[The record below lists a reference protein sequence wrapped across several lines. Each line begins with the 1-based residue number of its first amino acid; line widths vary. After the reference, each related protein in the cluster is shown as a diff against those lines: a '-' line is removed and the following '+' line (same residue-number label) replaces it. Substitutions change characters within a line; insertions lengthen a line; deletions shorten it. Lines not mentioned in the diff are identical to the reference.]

1 MNSEKIY
8 PIFFKKLKNQ
18 TNTQILQVFEGK
30 SFSDKEEKI
39 RVIITFENTIKREDF
54 LLKHKNLEII
64 NKFELIPAIN
74 LYLTRKKIQIFQEN
88 DLIERIEEDQKL
100 YLSMLDAFKM
110 MSFNNYKEP
119 QISFTGK
126 NITVGIVD
134 NGINRNINSISGVI
148 LDEYNL
154 INKLKKE
161 KEAREEGEITHGTL
175 MASIIGNQYLDKN
188 KNFIGIVPDVK
199 IIDFNASNSNQEFF
213 FSNILELFD
222 TIIKN
227 KVKIEVLLI
236 SFTTLH
242 TSDGKDIL
250 SLACNLLVERGII
263 IICPSGNFG
272 PESYTIG
279 SPGAA
284 EKVITIGAFTK
295 KGTIAYYSGRGPTLD
310 ERNKPDFCLPGSEI
324 EIILSSDT
332 RINMSGTSVAASIGA
347 GIVALI
353 KEINPNFSRGEILEI
368 LKEASVDFNYDKV
381 SQGNGMIN
389 IARIFNNLGLYQE
402 TTLSYA
408 HLIKNASMLSI
419 GLILS
424 LFLLFYLPYILN
436 LIINLYG

>member
-8 PIFFKKLKNQ
+8 PLFFKKLKNQ
-18 TNTQILQVFEGK
+18 TNTQILQIFEGNNISK
-30 SFSDKEEKI
+30 KEEKI
-39 RVIITFENTIKREDF
+39 RVIITFKTTIKREDF
-54 LLKHKNLEII
+54 LLKRKNLEII

-74 LYLTRKKIQIFQEN
+74 LYLTREKIQIFQEN
-88 DLIERIEEDQKL
+88 ELIQRIEEDQKL
-100 YLSMLDAFKM
+100 YLSMLDAFRM
-110 MSFNNYKEP
+110 MSFNNYKKS
-119 QISFTGK
+119 QFSFTGK

-134 NGINRNINSISGVI
+134 NGINKNINSISGVI

-154 INKLKKE
+154 INGPKKE

-188 KNFIGIVPDVK
+188 NNFIGIVPDAK
-199 IIDFNASNSNQEFF
+199 IIDFNASSSNQEFF
-213 FSNILELFD
+213 FSNVLQIFD

-236 SFTTLH
+236 SFTTLYP
-242 TSDGKDIL
+242 SDGKDIL
-250 SLACNLLVERGII
+250 SLACNRLVERGII

-279 SPGAA
+279 SPSAA
-284 EKVITIGAFTK
+284 EKVITIGSFTK
-295 KGTIAYYSGRGPTLD
+295 RGTIAFYSGRGPTLD

-332 RINMSGTSVAASIGA
+332 RIKLSGTSVAASIGA

-353 KEINPNFSRGEILEI
+353 KDINPNFSRDEILEI

-381 SQGNGMIN
+381 YQGNGIIN
-389 IARIFNNLGLYQE
+389 IARVFNNLGFYQE
-402 TTLSYA
+402 KTLPYT
-408 HLIKNASMLSI
+408 HLIKNATILSI
-419 GLILS
+419 GLILT